1 MTEKS
6 ETEIEQADLIQQ
18 LEHSKA
24 VNVLITTLTLSII
37 TSLYALGIRFF
48 ELFQQS
54 VVWLEVSHI
63 LIIISVSLLVAS
75 IFLRYGIPVAK
86 SETEAD
92 LNVKVKQLEQ
102 LASNQNIT
110 IIRLVLTI
118 SVSCAI
124 GIRLLFVIQQDKGSW
139 WYILSDVVI
148 CIIVFFLLSSFYFH
162 RGGIRKGGIKSE
174 TDIVIELKS
183 RIKQL
188 EQLRVHFITV
198 FILTVFSGC
207 AIAIRFYNSKKDP
220 DLDTISSILISI
232 SISLLVASILQF
244 IRDKRFLSTIND
256 TIADQIS
263 MNVIKEVNKIKRSSH
278 AVLPDTIYWSKDDNL
293 LDEQKRCFS
302 ISQRIRFLS
311 ISAKNL
317 LYVAIPAIKPNDDVY
332 IELLLMNPTD
342 TRLINLRSE
351 QVSPYEARK
360 KPDDLKKEI
369 INCVLKAHNI
379 CTEGNNRKHI
389 FITIRFHNEIPFS
402 RIEFADSVLYL
413 SFYQSQKAESELGP
427 VSEYKRGSD
436 IYKAY
441 MQYFKDVWNKSH
453 ETEIDIKQYKTSEE
467 IKSRLISI
475 FESDEPIATIIA
487 SSTLIDPVDLSTV
500 GKTIQNEN

>member
-1 MTEKS
+1 MTSKS
-6 ETEIEQADLIQQ
+6 ETEIEQAVIIQQ

-37 TSLYALGIRFF
+37 SSLYALGIRFL
-48 ELFQQS
+48 ELFQQNF
-54 VVWLEVSHI
+54 VWMEVSHI

-75 IFLRYGIPVAK
+75 IFLRYGGPVDK
-86 SETEAD
+86 SETQTD
-92 LNVKVKQLEQ
+92 LNTKIIQLER
-102 LASNQNIT
+102 LANNQNIT
-110 IIRLVLTI
+110 MIRLVLTI

-124 GIRLLFVIQQDKGSW
+124 GIRLFFIIQQDKGSW
-139 WYILSDVVI
+139 WYILSDVSI
-148 CIIVFFLLSSFYFH
+148 CIIVCFLLSSFYFH
-162 RGGIRKGGIKSE
+162 RRGIQRGGIQSE
-174 TDIVIELKS
+174 SDIIIESKS

-188 EQLRVHFITV
+188 EQLRVLFITIFV
-198 FILTVFSGC
+198 LTAFSGG
-207 AIAIRFYNSKKDP
+207 AIAIKLYNINKNTN
-220 DLDTISSILISI
+220 LDTISSILISI
-232 SISLLVASILQF
+232 SVSLLVANMLQF

-278 AVLPDTIYWSKDDNL
+278 AVLPDIIYWSKDDNL
-293 LDEQKRCFS
+293 LDEQKRCFT

-317 LYVAIPAIKPNDDVY
+317 LCVAIPAIKPNDDVY

-342 TRLINLRSE
+342 TRMINLRSR
-351 QVSPYEARK
+351 QVSPYEAQK
-360 KPDDLKKEI
+360 NPDDLRNEI
-369 INCVLKAHNI
+369 IGCVLKAHHI

-413 SFYQSQKAESELGP
+413 SFYQSQKAASELGP

-441 MQYFKDVWNKSH
+441 MQYFKDVWDKNR
-453 ETEIDIKQYKTSEE
+453 ETEIDIKQFNTSDE
-467 IKSRLISI
+467 IKSELIRI
-475 FESDEPIATIIA
+475 FQNDESIATIID
-487 SSTLIDPVDLSTV
+487 SSALSDTADLV
-500 GKTIQNEN
+500 Q